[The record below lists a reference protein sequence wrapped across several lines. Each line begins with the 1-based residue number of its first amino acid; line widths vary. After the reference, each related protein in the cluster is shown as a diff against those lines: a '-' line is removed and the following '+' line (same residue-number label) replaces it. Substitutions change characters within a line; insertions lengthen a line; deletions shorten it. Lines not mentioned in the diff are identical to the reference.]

1 MPRWNLSM
9 IKHYIALILSAI
21 AVVRDAEGD
30 VTWLDNEHGNVI
42 SFDGDQ
48 GWKIYECQGTN
59 SNGPEDG
66 CDQMIPHCEETE
78 DCRRVDTSGHAFYG
92 PFNNALADSKWIMR
106 RFSCEGASDVTLS
119 FKVSSCN
126 ADGVNNEDDVTV
138 WIYDTA
144 GAGFK
149 LGKYTIDSSQGIILD
164 DDGTLAESDC
174 TAFFTQTIAPETPVT
189 VAGLSTFKVELR
201 HRNLDSAQA
210 YFHDF
215 ELTCSPE
222 TTNDI
227 PSGVVGVTT
236 SDDYC
241 VSGFTGDQAHLNG
254 EYSLKIDAYEQPG
267 QDVNG
272 NRYFQKHDLN
282 GESYLYLLP
291 SGDDGEGQW
300 VIGEELN
307 GDEFHFQCAE
317 MSSESDFTKVASLD
331 CNSHVVLEEQEC
343 EDHHTKISN
352 ILGVS
357 VEHTA
362 VEVADYAW
370 KHPLNM
376 AMMVLFVSVFICMCF
391 VTCFMCMKMRRREP
405 YGKMVKFEED
415 ESDCTDIS
423 DDEQL
428 SAI

>member
-1 MPRWNLSM
+1 MEN
-9 IKHYIALILSAI
+9 
-21 AVVRDAEGD
+21 
-30 VTWLDNEHGNVI
+30 
-42 SFDGDQ
+42 
-48 GWKIYECQGTN
+48 
-59 SNGPEDG
+59 
-66 CDQMIPHCEETE
+66 
-78 DCRRVDTSGHAFYG
+78 
-92 PFNNALADSKWIMR
+92 
-106 RFSCEGASDVTLS
+106 
-119 FKVSSCN
+119 
-126 ADGVNNEDDVTV
+126 
-138 WIYDTA
+138 
-144 GAGFK
+144 
-149 LGKYTIDSSQGIILD
+149 
-164 DDGTLAESDC
+164 
-174 TAFFTQTIAPETPVT
+174 
-189 VAGLSTFKVELR
+189 
-201 HRNLDSAQA
+201 
-210 YFHDF
+210 
-215 ELTCSPE
+215 
-222 TTNDI
+222 
-227 PSGVVGVTT
+227 
-236 SDDYC
+236 
-241 VSGFTGDQAHLNG
+241 
-254 EYSLKIDAYEQPG
+254 YSLKIDAYEQPG

-272 NRYFQKHDLN
+272 NKYFQKHDLN